1 MDKFELLSNAEGEG
15 AKVIVE
21 DSLNNF
27 DLDRNSIYN
36 PDNKANPLSL
46 SLSKNPSLSKQ
57 TGFRR
62 VSRSSSFAES
72 AGGGMSEYETQ
83 KLMRQDSLTPAGLDQ
98 SSP

>member
-36 PDNKANPLSL
+36 PETKANLVSL
-46 SLSKNPSLSKQ
+46 SLSKNPSLSK
-57 TGFRR
+57 
-62 VSRSSSFAES
+62 
-72 AGGGMSEYETQ
+72 
-83 KLMRQDSLTPAGLDQ
+83 
-98 SSP
+98 